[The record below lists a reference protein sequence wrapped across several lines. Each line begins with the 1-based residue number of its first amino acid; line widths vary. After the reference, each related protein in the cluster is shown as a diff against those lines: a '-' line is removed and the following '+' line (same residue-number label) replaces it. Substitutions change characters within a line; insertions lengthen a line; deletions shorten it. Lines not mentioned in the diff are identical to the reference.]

1 MNQLMQLPPSL
12 LSGATITKLALVRVQ
27 MSCLRIS
34 LIKARMKLSSEQG

>member
-1 MNQLMQLPPSL
+1 MNPLMSLPPSL
-12 LSGATITKLALVRVQ
+12 LNGSTIAKLARVSVQ